1 MVQWEKEAFTA
12 YCTMQLMRLGF
23 DKVVNFTNSFP
34 FSSSRELGQAGQC
47 KKQHMPSKQQGIF
60 SLFGWQGPRSIM
72 YAEVGGT
79 GQRGA
84 REDPK
89 LVIN

>member
-1 MVQWEKEAFTA
+1 
-12 YCTMQLMRLGF
+12 MQPMRHGSVEF
-23 DKVVNFTNSFP
+23 DRVVNFL
-34 FSSSRELGQAGQC
+34 SSLPLFFVQGVGPLAGQC

-60 SLFGWQGPRSIM
+60 SLLRWQGPSSIM
-72 YAEVGGT
+72 YADGGGT